1 MGGVSRSTSGGGGSS
16 NQKGMSDAALFKQAL
31 SDQDKELAKTRAKRA
46 QLAKA
51 VSQVTGTANGA
62 PRSKAEQIS
71 DAKLFQDA
79 IKEQHDEQDKDK
91 ATLKQGLVA
100 AIKKSR
106 KAVEMSKAAQDAKVH
121 SELNYILGAA
131 SSSAKHHAAAS
142 AATVVKAVKKAGA
155 SAEGTSEEEGPSR
168 STQGASVG
176 KGRRGRS
183 ATASSSSADHNHAAR
198 MRELER
204 LQHAAMSGHRPRKAA
219 PPPKP
224 VAKPV
229 KKAVPMLSKSGE
241 EKLYKL
247 LDSGDSSGEGAH
259 AAAVRIAAAKEH
271 VAKKLRAAHEAAK
284 AAPSSSS
291 HGREHAEA
299 AVTTKKVRIR
309 VGGHHAQGVNWAKN
323 AFAKAD
329 SSVKGRHTAKGYEN
343 EAIARSDALE
353 AELVKGAR

>member
-1 MGGVSRSTSGGGGSS
+1 M
-16 NQKGMSDAALFKQAL
+16 Q
-31 SDQDKELAKTRAKRA
+31 TRAKRA

-91 ATLKQGLVA
+91 ATLKEGLVA

-106 KAVEMSKAAQDAKVH
+106 KAAEMSKAAQDAKVH
-121 SELNYILGAA
+121 SELSYILGAA
-131 SSSAKHHAAAS
+131 SSSGKHHAAAP
-142 AATVVKAVKKAGA
+142 AAKAAKAVKKAGT
-155 SAEGTSEEEGPSR
+155 SAKGANEEEGPSK
-168 STQGASVG
+168 STMGASVG

-183 ATASSSSADHNHAAR
+183 ATASSSSSDHDHAAR

-204 LQHAAMSGHRPRKAA
+204 LQRAAMSGHRPRKAA

-229 KKAVPMLSKSGE
+229 KKAVPMLSRSGE
-241 EKLYKL
+241 EQLYKL

-259 AAAVRIAAAKEH
+259 AAAVRIAAAKDK
-271 VAKKLRAAHEAAK
+271 VAKKLQAAHEAAK
-284 AAPSSSS
+284 AASSSS
-291 HGREHAEA
+291 HGQKQA
-299 AVTTKKVRIR
+299 AAAATVTKKVRIR
-309 VGGHHAQGVNWAKN
+309 VGGHHARGVNWAKN

-329 SSVKGRHTAKGYEN
+329 STVKGRHTAKGYEN